1 MPYAVENITIA
12 SASREELPIV
22 ARLAERIWPEA
33 YRTILDE
40 GQIRY
45 MLKMMYDLP
54 VLEKEYGE
62 GTRFD
67 LIFENAHDM
76 FLPHQPVQSRRAEG
90 AVQSLISHTVSSAG
104 GRAPP
109 GSFSFP
115 SPCGSPQAPRP
126 ANRDSM

>member
-67 LIFENAHDM
+67 LIFDGGT
-76 FLPHQPVQSRRAEG
+76 PVGFTSYG
-90 AVQSLISHTVSSAG
+90 PCSAQLRG
-104 GRAPP
+104 D
-109 GSFSFP
+109 
-115 SPCGSPQAPRP
+115 PRL
-126 ANRDSM
+126 

>member
-45 MLKMMYDLP
+45 MLM
-54 VLEKEYGE
+54 EI
-62 GTRFD
+62 RFWFSAAPMLMFPCH
-67 LIFENAHDM
+67 LIRT
-76 FLPHQPVQSRRAEG
+76 STG
-90 AVQSLISHTVSSAG
+90 
-104 GRAPP
+104 
-109 GSFSFP
+109 
-115 SPCGSPQAPRP
+115 
-126 ANRDSM
+126 

>member
-54 VLEKEYGE
+54 C
-62 GTRFD
+62 
-67 LIFENAHDM
+67 
-76 FLPHQPVQSRRAEG
+76 SRRSTG
-90 AVQSLISHTVSSAG
+90 RGPVSI
-104 GRAPP
+104 
-109 GSFSFP
+109 
-115 SPCGSPQAPRP
+115 
-126 ANRDSM
+126 

>member
-54 VLEKEYGE
+54 VLEKE
-62 GTRFD
+62 
-67 LIFENAHDM
+67 
-76 FLPHQPVQSRRAEG
+76 
-90 AVQSLISHTVSSAG
+90 
-104 GRAPP
+104 
-109 GSFSFP
+109 
-115 SPCGSPQAPRP
+115 
-126 ANRDSM
+126 